1 MWISVRTETIRYLT
15 LTSRLKLIQAKKHEY
30 IFMKT
35 VKKEGQ
41 NNPVY
46 HDPNLVSSI
55 LSDLL

>member
-1 MWISVRTETIRYLT
+1 MWKSVRTATIRYLT
-15 LTSRLKLIQAKKHEY
+15 LKSRLKLIQGKKHEY

-41 NNPVY
+41 NNSVY

>member
-1 MWISVRTETIRYLT
+1 M
-15 LTSRLKLIQAKKHEY
+15 
-30 IFMKT
+30 FMKT